1 VTAGARSKT
10 GHRPR
15 ASGLGLIAIAIAGCK
30 GGTKPK
36 PPLVIDAAPRVVVDA
51 APSWPELDGLPHV
64 SPTLTIELPTKAFEP
79 LVSLAGPVASG
90 DLAVLG
96 SSQFG
101 FAAIDWRTG
110 KVAWRR
116 ETGPHVAPP
125 VVHADGVLVVGEC
138 PTAGPRPKTKD
149 VVVGCWWIVASH
161 GLDLAAGRIAG
172 TEREMR
178 DFVAARGEATLIPL
192 DDHRLTWTRGDAAI
206 AIDLDTGRA
215 TPASV
220 EPVAA
225 IARYKGR
232 EWRIAIEPD
241 DALVARDPS
250 GAEKWRMVTR
260 FAAVIGVLPGES
272 YEVPMVRVVNLKG
285 ASGRG
290 FVDLIDIDA
299 TGSKLGQAGALVP
312 GLEVIG
318 HAFAGAP
325 GHTALALRLDNSIE
339 RDYIAAH
346 DGRGNLAWVWP
357 LPRRPRADRVGLAFT
372 ETGEVLAFHD
382 GDRLTILPPVTVS
395 KNATP

>member
-1 VTAGARSKT
+1 VTAVA
-10 GHRPR
+10 
-15 ASGLGLIAIAIAGCK
+15 AAELAAIAIAVAACK
-30 GGTKPK
+30 GGAKPA
-36 PPLVIDAAPRVVVDA
+36 PPPVIDAPPIAAIDAAPI
-51 APSWPELDGLPHV
+51 WPELDGLPHV
-64 SPTLTIELPTKAFEP
+64 GPTLTIELPTKTMEP
-79 LVSLAGPVASG
+79 LVSLVGPVVAG
-90 DLAVLG
+90 DLAVVG

-101 FAAIDWRTG
+101 FAAIDWHTG

-138 PTAGPRPKTKD
+138 PTAGPQPKTKD
-149 VVVGCWWIVASH
+149 VVVGCWWIVAPH

-178 DFVAARGEATLIPL
+178 DFVAARGEPTLVPI
-192 DDHRLTWTRGDAAI
+192 DDHRFTWTRGEAAI

-215 TPASV
+215 TPAPAL
-220 EPVAA
+220 PVAA

-241 DALVARDPS
+241 NELVARDPS
-250 GAEKWRMVTR
+250 GAEQWRMVTR

-290 FVDLIDIDA
+290 YVDLIDIDA

-312 GLEVIG
+312 GIEVIG

-325 GHTALALRLDNSIE
+325 GHTALAIRLDTSIE

-357 LPRRPRADRVGLAFT
+357 LPKKPRAERVGLAFAD
-372 ETGEVLAFHD
+372 TGEVLAFHD
-382 GDRLTILPPVTVS
+382 GDRLTVLPPVTA
-395 KNATP
+395 KPEPPDR